1 MVSTNGAGYDTVD
14 LAACT
19 RAGVLAVNQA
29 GGNKEAVAEHALAL
43 MLCLAKRIVEAERSG
58 APDIP
63 VGTLSARRDFTDVR
77 DVVRAYRMLVTSGRP
92 GEVYNVGGGNDVM
105 NVDLTERILQLLGK
119 PRSLITPVADRQG
132 HDRRYS
138 LDTTKLRGL
147 GWEPR
152 VDFAQGLAETVAWYR
167 DNPWWWRA
175 IKEQDPQYRAYYQ
188 AQYHARS

>member
-1 MVSTNGAGYDTVD
+1 MVPG
-14 LAACT
+14 L
-19 RAGVLAVNQA
+19 QA
-29 GGNKEAVAEHALAL
+29 REAVLRLLREQPAL
-43 MLCLAKRIVEAERSG
+43 G
-58 APDIP
+58 AI
-63 VGTLSARRDFTDVR
+63 
-77 DVVRAYRMLVTSGRP
+77 
-92 GEVYNVGGGNDVM
+92 YNVGGGNDVM
-105 NVDLTERILQLLGK
+105 NVELTERILRLLDK
-119 PRSLITPVADRQG
+119 PASLIRPVADRQG